1 MQHVKQATLTE
12 ELNLQIYLI
21 LITFN
26 LNSQCG
32 YWFAY
37 MSILLRDHSN
47 YQPPELVQVDYLGT
61 RQLASRKCNSDDG
74 YPCSI

>member
-1 MQHVKQATLTE
+1 M
-12 ELNLQIYLI
+12 
-21 LITFN
+21 ITFN

-47 YQPPELVQVDYLGT
+47 YQPPELVRVDYLGT
-61 RQLASRKCNSDDG
+61 RQLASRKLTVMMGILAQYDTRNQKA
-74 YPCSI
+74 PKVV

>member
-1 MQHVKQATLTE
+1 MQHVKQAILTE

-47 YQPPELVQVDYLGT
+47 YQPLELVRVDYLGT
-61 RQLASRKCNSDDG
+61 RQLASSKM
-74 YPCSI
+74 